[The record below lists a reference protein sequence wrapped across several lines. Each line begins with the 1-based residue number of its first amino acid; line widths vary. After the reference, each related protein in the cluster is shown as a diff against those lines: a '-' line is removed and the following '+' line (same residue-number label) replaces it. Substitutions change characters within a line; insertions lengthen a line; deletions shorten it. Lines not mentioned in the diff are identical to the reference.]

1 MKFRHSELPWDS
13 NSMHIKLRTE
23 LIWFD
28 MIATKSLL
36 LKCWTWFL
44 ASMQIVTQPLKTT
57 VYWFPFR
64 AWISIKINL
73 LIFNVYS
80 GSSPVYISLLI
91 SLCSESFSRR
101 NLSML
106 ILSYPSLI
114 FNTKKVVFPSL
125 DLQNLLMLNI
135 YSGSSPVCMS
145 LLVSLCS
152 ESQCKIYQCWF
163 RSILY
168 YHTLTFN
175 PENVVFPSL
184 DLRKGIV
191 YPKAFVVQQ
200 LRHS

>member
-1 MKFRHSELPWDS
+1 MILGVDANCHSTSE
-13 NSMHIKLRTE
+13 NN
-23 LIWFD
+23 
-28 MIATKSLL
+28 SLL
-36 LKCWTWFL
+36 VSYPCL
-44 ASMQIVTQPLKTT
+44 
-57 VYWFPFR
+57 
-64 AWISIKINL
+64 NL
-73 LIFNVYS
+73 YQNQSAYVQYNYF
-80 GSSPVYISLLI
+80 GSSSVCMSWWVSLW
-91 SLCSESFSRR
+91 SESFSRR

-114 FNTKKVVFPSL
+114 FNTKTVVFPSL

-135 YSGSSPVCMS
+135 YSGFSPVCMS